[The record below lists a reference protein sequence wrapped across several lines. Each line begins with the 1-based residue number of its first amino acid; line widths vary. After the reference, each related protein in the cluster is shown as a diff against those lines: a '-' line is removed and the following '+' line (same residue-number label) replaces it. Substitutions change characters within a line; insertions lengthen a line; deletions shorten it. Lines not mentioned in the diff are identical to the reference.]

1 MQPRRR
7 RKFGWQ
13 RGGKPTKS
21 GSKKL
26 REREENILGTGG
38 SENVVKSEKVDC
50 KGRLQNAAK
59 TIESEM
65 PEQRADRL
73 NVVRQNT
80 TEAVASETAEERE
93 IRLLTVRTNATA
105 RIESESVPEWEERL
119 EVARE
124 SARERAN
131 NVSFQEEHVDSR
143 EQYLHQGGWK
153 YTDNPLHEQECVRN
167 KMGSFHSNQEC

>member
-1 MQPRRR
+1 M
-7 RKFGWQ
+7 
-13 RGGKPTKS
+13 
-21 GSKKL
+21 
-26 REREENILGTGG
+26 
-38 SENVVKSEKVDC
+38 
-50 KGRLQNAAK
+50 
-59 TIESEM
+59 
-65 PEQRADRL
+65 
-73 NVVRQNT
+73 
-80 TEAVASETAEERE
+80 
-93 IRLLTVRTNATA
+93 RTNATA